1 MIDFLAVKFTNDTT
15 LICDGA
21 IHASTLE
28 ENGYPK
34 EVGIEEITIHYTDS
48 TKSTFVP
55 E

>member
-15 LICDGA
+15 LICDRVISA
-21 IHASTLE
+21 TALE
-28 ENGYPK
+28 MNGYPK
-34 EVGIEEITIHYTDS
+34 EVGIEEITIHHTDG